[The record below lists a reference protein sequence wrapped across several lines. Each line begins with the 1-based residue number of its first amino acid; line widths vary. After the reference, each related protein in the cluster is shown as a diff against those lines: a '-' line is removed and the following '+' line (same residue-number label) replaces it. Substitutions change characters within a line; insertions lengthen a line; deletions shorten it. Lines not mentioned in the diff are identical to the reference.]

1 MLKVLT
7 IEDLKEKMGRSL
19 MQLRKDSDISQG
31 ELAEALSLSRATVQK
46 LEKGDNVTLTTL
58 LLAIEHFDKKKEF
71 SDFLDN
77 ITEQTQLPD
86 LYN

>member
-7 IEDLKEKMGRSL
+7 IENLKEKMGRSL
-19 MQLRKDSDISQG
+19 MQLRKDADISQG
-31 ELAEALSLSRATVQK
+31 ELADALSLSRATVQK

>member
-7 IEDLKEKMGRSL
+7 IEDLKEKIGSSIL
-19 MQLRKDSDISQG
+19 QLRKDIDISQG
-31 ELAEALSLSRATVQK
+31 ELADALSLSRATVQK

-58 LLAIEHFDKKKEF
+58 LLAIEYFDKKKEF
-71 SDFLDN
+71 SEFLDR
-77 ITEQTQLPD
+77 ITEQTKLPD

>member
-7 IEDLKEKMGRSL
+7 IEDLKEKIGSSIL
-19 MQLRKDSDISQG
+19 QLRKDSDISQG
-31 ELAEALSLSRATVQK
+31 ELADALSLSRATVQK

-58 LLAIEHFDKKKEF
+58 LLAIEYFDKKKEF
-71 SDFLDN
+71 SEFLDR
-77 ITEQTQLPD
+77 ITEQTKLPD

>member
-7 IEDLKEKMGRSL
+7 IENLKEKIGKSL
-19 MQLRKDSDISQG
+19 LQLRKDSDISQG
-31 ELAEALSLSRATVQK
+31 ELADALSLSRATVQK

-58 LLAIEHFDKKKEF
+58 LLAIEYFDKKKEF
-71 SDFLDN
+71 SEFLDR
-77 ITEQTQLPD
+77 ITEQTKLPD